1 MKHRTTIS
9 SSSLRKRLM
18 ALDVGTRKIGIA
30 ITDPLHLCARPLM
43 TLRRSD
49 LDEDRDRLLD
59 LIREYEVGKV
69 IVGLPLHL
77 DGDESSTL
85 DCIRPLTEELREAQ
99 VAVAWQD
106 ERLST
111 RLAEEWMS
119 REKLPVGDRAR
130 LRDQY
135 AAALI
140 LQWYL
145 EEQE

>member
-1 MKHRTTIS
+1 MKDRKVAVSHRS
-9 SSSLRKRLM
+9 RLM
-18 ALDVGTRKIGIA
+18 GLDVGTRKIGIA
-30 ITDPLHLCARPLM
+30 ITDPLRLYARPLT
-43 TLRRSD
+43 TLRRSE
-49 LDEDRDRLLD
+49 LDEDRDQLLG

-69 IVGLPLHL
+69 IIGLPRHL
-77 DGDESSTL
+77 DGTESSTT
-85 DCIRPLTEELREAQ
+85 DCIRPLTGRLRQAQ
-99 VAVAWQD
+99 VPVEWQD

-119 REKLPVGDRAR
+119 RAKLPMKDRSR

>member
-1 MKHRTTIS
+1 MKDRTVAS
-9 SSSLRKRLM
+9 SGRKRLM

-30 ITDPLHLCARPLM
+30 ITDPLRLYARPLT
-43 TLRRSD
+43 TLGRSK

-77 DGDESSTL
+77 HGDESSTL
-85 DCIRPLTEELREAQ
+85 DCIRPLTEELRQAQ
-99 VAVAWQD
+99 VAVEWQD

-119 REKLPVGDRAR
+119 QEKLPVRDRTR

>member
-1 MKHRTTIS
+1 MKDHTATVS
-9 SSSLRKRLM
+9 HGSRLM

-30 ITDPLHLCARPLM
+30 ITDPLRLYARPLT
-43 TLRRSD
+43 TLRRSE
-49 LDEDRDRLLD
+49 LNRDRDQLLD

-69 IVGLPLHL
+69 IIGLPRHL
-77 DGDESSTL
+77 DGDESSTT
-85 DCIRPLTEELREAQ
+85 DCIRPLSDKLRQAQ
-99 VAVAWQD
+99 VPVQWQD

-119 REKLPVGDRAR
+119 RAKLPVKDRTR

-145 EEQE
+145 EEQD

>member
-1 MKHRTTIS
+1 MKDHTAAVSHRS
-9 SSSLRKRLM
+9 RLM

-30 ITDPLHLCARPLM
+30 ITDPLRLYARPLT
-43 TLRRSD
+43 TLRRSE
-49 LDEDRDRLLD
+49 LNKDRDQLLD
-59 LIREYEVGKV
+59 LIREYEVEKV
-69 IVGLPLHL
+69 IIGLPRHL
-77 DGDESSTL
+77 DGDESSTT
-85 DCIRPLTEELREAQ
+85 DCIRPLTDKLRQAQ
-99 VAVAWQD
+99 VPVEWQD

-119 REKLPVGDRAR
+119 RAKLPVKDRTQ

>member
-1 MKHRTTIS
+1 MNDRTAAS
-9 SSSLRKRLM
+9 SSRKRLM

-30 ITDPLHLCARPLM
+30 ITDPLGLCARPLT
-43 TLRRSD
+43 TLARSE

-59 LIREYEVGKV
+59 LIRDYEVGKV
-69 IVGLPLHL
+69 IVGLPMHL

-85 DCIRPLTEELREAQ
+85 NCIRPLTEKLRQAQ
-99 VAVAWQD
+99 VAVEWQD

-111 RLAEEWMS
+111 RFAEEWMS
-119 REKLPVGDRAR
+119 QEKLPVSDRTR

>member
-1 MKHRTTIS
+1 
-9 SSSLRKRLM
+9 
-18 ALDVGTRKIGIA
+18 
-30 ITDPLHLCARPLM
+30 M

>member
-1 MKHRTTIS
+1 
-9 SSSLRKRLM
+9 M

-30 ITDPLHLCARPLM
+30 ITDPLQLYARPLT
-43 TLRRSD
+43 TLERSE
-49 LDEDRDRLLD
+49 LDTDRDRLLD
-59 LIREYEVGKV
+59 LIREYEVGQV
-69 IVGLPLHL
+69 IVGRPRHL
-77 DGDESSTL
+77 DGEESSIL
-85 DCIRPLTEELREAQ
+85 DCIRPLTEQLRQAQ
-99 VAVAWQD
+99 VVVQWQD

-119 REKLPVGDRAR
+119 REKLPVGDRTR

-140 LQWYL
+140 LRWYL

>member
-1 MKHRTTIS
+1 VKDRKVAVSHRS
-9 SSSLRKRLM
+9 RLM
-18 ALDVGTRKIGIA
+18 GLDVGTRKIGIA
-30 ITDPLHLCARPLM
+30 ITDPLRLYARPLT
-43 TLRRSD
+43 TLRRSE
-49 LDEDRDRLLD
+49 LDEDRDQLLG

-69 IVGLPLHL
+69 IIGLPRHL
-77 DGDESSTL
+77 DGAESSTT
-85 DCIRPLTEELREAQ
+85 DCIRPLTGRLRQAQ
-99 VAVAWQD
+99 VPVEWQD

-119 REKLPVGDRAR
+119 RAKLPMKDRSW

>member
-1 MKHRTTIS
+1 MKDRTAAVSHRS
-9 SSSLRKRLM
+9 RLM

-30 ITDPLHLCARPLM
+30 ITDPLRLYARPL
-43 TLRRSD
+43 TSLRRSE
-49 LDEDRDRLLD
+49 LDKDRDRLLD

-69 IVGLPLHL
+69 IIGLPRHL
-77 DGDESSTL
+77 DGDNSSTT
-85 DCIRPLTEELREAQ
+85 DCIRPLTDKLRRAQ
-99 VAVAWQD
+99 VPVEWQD

-119 REKLPVGDRAR
+119 RAKVPIKDRTL

>member
-1 MKHRTTIS
+1 MI
-9 SSSLRKRLM
+9 
-18 ALDVGTRKIGIA
+18 I
-30 ITDPLHLCARPLM
+30 
-43 TLRRSD
+43 
-49 LDEDRDRLLD
+49 
-59 LIREYEVGKV
+59 
-69 IVGLPLHL
+69 GLPRHL
-77 DGDESSTL
+77 DGTESSTT
-85 DCIRPLTEELREAQ
+85 DCIRPLTGRLRQAQ
-99 VAVAWQD
+99 VPVEWQD

-119 REKLPVGDRAR
+119 RAKLPMKDRSR